1 MALRG
6 HKSVLVGAVSLFVML
21 LLTLAPTPA
30 SAHDQLLS
38 SSPKSGATL
47 SALPKSV
54 VLHFEEPPVAGYT
67 KVRVVN
73 AAGRAVGSATPA
85 TNGSTVT
92 LALPTSTATGRFT
105 IVWSAL
111 SDDGH
116 PVSGTIAFT
125 VAGKAKAKAVAV
137 APATS
142 QAAATTNLKH
152 GAGLGWLAA
161 VAIGVAVLASVF
173 VLLGRRSTS

>member
-6 HKSVLVGAVSLFVML
+6 HKTLFVAAVSML
-21 LLTLAPTPA
+21 VLLVLAVAPTAA
-30 SAHDQLLS
+30 SAHDELLS

-47 SALPKSV
+47 AALPKSV

-67 KVRVVN
+67 KVTVIN
-73 AAGRAVGSATPA
+73 AAGHAVGKAAPTTS
-85 TNGSTVT
+85 GSTVT
-92 LALPTSTATGRFT
+92 LALPASTATGRFT

-116 PVSGTIAFT
+116 PVSGKIAFS
-125 VAGKAKAKAVAV
+125 VSGKAKAPA

-142 QAAATTNLKH
+142 QAAATTSIKH
-152 GAGLGWLAA
+152 SVGLGWLAA
-161 VAIGVAVLASVF
+161 VAIGVVVLAAVF
-173 VLLGRRSTS
+173 LPFSRRSKA